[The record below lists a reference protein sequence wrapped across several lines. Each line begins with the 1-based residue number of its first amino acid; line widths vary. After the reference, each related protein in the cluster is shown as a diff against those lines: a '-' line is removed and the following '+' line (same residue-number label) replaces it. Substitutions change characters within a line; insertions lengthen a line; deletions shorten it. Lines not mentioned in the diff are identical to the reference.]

1 MLEFE
6 NVSKSFWT
14 GSQRKVILDR
24 VSFRVELGNS
34 IGILA
39 PNGTGKTTLINMM
52 AGLEKP
58 DEGDIRRSCNISF
71 PLGFMGGVVGKVSAM
86 ENSRF
91 IARLYG
97 LDPDYVE
104 SFCRWLCGLGEY
116 FDQPLGDTSKGER
129 EIDAQTWSCTEYV
142 GKTMNKSDTIF
153 GVNFIDG
160 RIKGYPNF
168 DMKTRTNKKMYHR
181 LVRGN
186 DEYGKNQFVNNQDG
200 TISDLSTGLMW
211 QIADDGKTRNW
222 KDSLAYSQNLD
233 LAEHTDWR
241 LPNAKELQ
249 SIIDYSRSPQTTNSP
264 AISEAFKLT
273 SFIDSLE
280 KENDTKQW
288 EARYNPDNQYM
299 VNTEHNGV
307 KNIYHCYLFNNR
319 YYKNRNTFISE
330 EFITNADRTNET
342 IQ

>member
-34 IGILA
+34 MGILT

-104 SFCRWLCGLGEY
+104 SFCRWLCGLGGY
-116 FDQPLGDTSKGER
+116 FDQPLGT
-129 EIDAQTWSCTEYV
+129 
-142 GKTMNKSDTIF
+142 
-153 GVNFIDG
+153 
-160 RIKGYPNF
+160 YPAGMRSRFSFALMLALDF
-168 DMKTRTNKKMYHR
+168 DMYLIDEGMPGTTDAEFNRKAGDLLQERLRTT
-181 LVRGN
+181 
-186 DEYGKNQFVNNQDG
+186 
-200 TISDLSTGLMW
+200 TIIIVSH
-211 QIADDGKTRNW
+211 Q
-222 KDSLAYSQNLD
+222 
-233 LAEHTDWR
+233 AET
-241 LPNAKELQ
+241 
-249 SIIDYSRSPQTTNSP
+249 
-264 AISEAFKLT
+264 
-273 SFIDSLE
+273 LE
-280 KENDTKQW
+280 KFARSAAVLLDSQLHMFDTLEEAKQL
-288 EARYNPDNQYM
+288 YDY
-299 VNTEHNGV
+299 
-307 KNIYHCYLFNNR
+307 
-319 YYKNRNTFISE
+319 
-330 EFITNADRTNET
+330 ET
-342 IQ
+342 HES